1 LARIKRAN
9 QGTYLTGAF
18 DLNQAALQAVADGT
32 NFGLVDPEHFLKGYV
47 AMRLLIEHALNG
59 KSLPKG
65 WWNPGALLV
74 TQSNVQDIIAR
85 QQSLE
90 AKGRFYQPI
99 IDKEFANA
107 AAQIKPMDQA
117 K

>member
-1 LARIKRAN
+1 MNEKFPD
-9 QGTYLTGAF
+9 QGNDPLLSTREPRPLGSAEAPSAPATMTEVSGTG
-18 DLNQAALQAVADGT
+18 
-32 NFGLVDPEHFLKGYV
+32 PHV

-107 AAQIKPMDQA
+107 TAQIKPMDQA

>member
-1 LARIKRAN
+1 MCSSSSLSTSLSSHFTRYTKV
-9 QGTYLTGAF
+9 
-18 DLNQAALQAVADGT
+18 VA
-32 NFGLVDPEHFLKGYV
+32 
-47 AMRLLIEHALNG
+47 
-59 KSLPKG
+59 KSQPKG

-74 TQSNVQDIIAR
+74 TQSNVQDIITR

-117 K
+117 R